1 MPDQCAAGQ
10 VDLGAAG
17 ICCFIYRTVSGHHGI
32 VICHD
37 HAAAYVQYS
46 LVPIGAET
54 ILLRIH
60 ISALHGEA
68 GANHLPIR
76 SLLGKHIDSVAFCG
90 DNRTALQ
97 HQITAVLHLNCI
109 AARCALNLAGSIG
122 HGFIVRA
129 DHGALSRRLAV
140 PDRKIALHNKR
151 PAIRLSRQIV
161 TIQIQNER
169 FTSRYPNVLR
179 GIPVQ
184 CHDLSF
190 TLSGINR
197 RLEGGIVPA
206 AGLCNAVALVQLT
219 HDEGAVGAFGDLRSL
234 HHILAHIAGEGAASN
249 L

>member
-76 SLLGKHIDSVAFCG
+76 SS
-90 DNRTALQ
+90 
-97 HQITAVLHLNCI
+97 
-109 AARCALNLAGSIG
+109 AG
-122 HGFIVRA
+122 
-129 DHGALSRRLAV
+129 
-140 PDRKIALHNKR
+140 
-151 PAIRLSRQIV
+151 Q
-161 TIQIQNER
+161 
-169 FTSRYPNVLR
+169 
-179 GIPVQ
+179 
-184 CHDLSF
+184 
-190 TLSGINR
+190 
-197 RLEGGIVPA
+197 
-206 AGLCNAVALVQLT
+206 
-219 HDEGAVGAFGDLRSL
+219 
-234 HHILAHIAGEGAASN
+234 AH
-249 L
+249 